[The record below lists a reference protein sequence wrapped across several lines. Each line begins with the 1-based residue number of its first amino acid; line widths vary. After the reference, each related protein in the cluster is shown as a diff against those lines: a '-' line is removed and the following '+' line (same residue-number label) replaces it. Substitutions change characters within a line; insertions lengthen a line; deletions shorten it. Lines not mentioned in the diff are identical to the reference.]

1 VNTMRTPTFRRR
13 AAAVCAVLGLATA
26 ALVIAPGAAAEQ
38 PLVTVIPVNAS
49 FTNTIVCSFP
59 VQQTA
64 VGEIRVT
71 TFADGTVMQHR
82 DLTITLS
89 ANGVTIPAKHQAT
102 FFFDGVERTSVGLVA
117 LSDLPDGGKV
127 AMDVGRLTIDLRT
140 REVLF
145 DAGQHE
151 VLPSGQ
157 PTALCPYLAG

>member
-1 VNTMRTPTFRRR
+1 MNTMTTPKFRRR
-13 AAAVCAVLGLATA
+13 AVAACAVLGLATA
-26 ALVIAPGAAAEQ
+26 ALVAAPGAAAEQ
-38 PLVTVIPVNAS
+38 PVVTVISVNTS

-71 TFADGTVMQHR
+71 TFADGTVVQHR

-89 ANGVTIPAKHQAT
+89 ANGVTIPSKHQAT
-102 FFFDGVERTSVGLVA
+102 FFFDGVERTSVGLVGLA
-117 LSDLPDGGKV
+117 DLPDGGQLV
-127 AMDVGRLTIDLRT
+127 IDVGRLTIDLRT

-145 DAGQHE
+145 DAGQHD

-157 PTALCPYLAG
+157 PTTLCPYLAG